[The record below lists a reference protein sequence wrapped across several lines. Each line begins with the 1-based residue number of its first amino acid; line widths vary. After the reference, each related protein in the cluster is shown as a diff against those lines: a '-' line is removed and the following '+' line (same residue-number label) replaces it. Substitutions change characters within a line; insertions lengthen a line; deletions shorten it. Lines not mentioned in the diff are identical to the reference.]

1 MGRGRSR
8 RCRGNVGVERRTYLR
23 KEPAPRDPGGFSAA
37 QRAPAGELEDLTTAF
52 GGTADLYGAAEAAP
66 SGKSHPI
73 VVSDCMSVERGP
85 STPAAKSAA
94 SARDDTPVICGFL
107 ANGKKKQVPRGLKPA
122 RDDKK

>member
-66 SGKSHPI
+66 LREIASDRRIRLHVGGKGSFDSGGK
-73 VVSDCMSVERGP
+73 ERRLRSG
-85 STPAAKSAA
+85 
-94 SARDDTPVICGFL
+94 
-107 ANGKKKQVPRGLKPA
+107 
-122 RDDKK
+122 